1 MIIGSIYKVHLDN
14 SHPMA
19 FGYPETYYSLK
30 QGNKAYQRLSQ
41 GYNVGYFEGPAQSVS
56 GFSGPEAKDGLTDSL
71 IFGEFPMGQG
81 SMVYL
86 SDDVMFRS
94 FWEHGKQFFVNSLFF
109 VNAHVFI
116 LD

>member
-1 MIIGSIYKVHLDN
+1 
-14 SHPMA
+14 
-19 FGYPETYYSLK
+19 
-30 QGNKAYQRLSQ
+30 
-41 GYNVGYFEGPAQSVS
+41 
-56 GFSGPEAKDGLTDSL
+56 
-71 IFGEFPMGQG
+71 MGQG